1 MRIALVNS
9 EYPSRDGHGG
19 IATYTYTLANA
30 LAGQGN
36 TVHVLARLGSRPDSL
51 APNIRFHTFGFN
63 GPSRIRQRLDM
74 AFYKGPVRW
83 EIGQARSIREV
94 LLAIHSREGLDV
106 AEFPE
111 YGGLA
116 FACSGPIPFPV
127 VIAFHTPTEMVDSLN
142 NTPASKGRK
151 LWYRFEKKALLCA
164 TAFRS
169 PSESLKQF
177 AIKHYNLSPSS
188 ITIIRNPID
197 TPLYEKIKR
206 SYPTDD
212 DNIDLLFAGRLEHR
226 KGVDILSTTIKDL
239 LKIEPTVTMTFAGE
253 CDIPSG
259 PNYRLRIEN
268 SLSDQERQRIWFLG
282 PINRGELAVL
292 YCRSSIFLM
301 PSLFENAPYA
311 LMEAMAS
318 KLPIVAAATGGIAEI
333 VQHKI
338 NGQLFSLDDPRSLI
352 TCIADYINDPYLA
365 RSCAEQAFVDVK
377 KRYAPDS
384 IASESIVFYQSAI
397 QIKSS

>member
-51 APNIRFHTFGFN
+51 APGIRFHTFNFKGY
-63 GPSRIRQRLDM
+63 SRIRQFLDM
-74 AFYKGPVRW
+74 RFYNGPVQW
-83 EIGQARSIREV
+83 EIGHALSIREI
-94 LLAIHSREGLDV
+94 LLDIHGREGLDI

-116 FACSGPIPFPV
+116 FACRDPVPFPV

-142 NTPASKGRK
+142 NAPASKDRAA
-151 LWYRFEKKALLCA
+151 WYRFEEKALLCA
-164 TAFRS
+164 TLFRS
-169 PSESLKQF
+169 PSNSLKDY
-177 AIKHYNLSPSS
+177 AIRRYKLSPSS
-188 ITIIRNPID
+188 ITIIRNPIAM
-197 TPLYEKIKR
+197 PLYEKLKR
-206 SYPTDD
+206 NYPTDD
-212 DNIDLLFAGRLEHR
+212 DCIDLLFAGRLEHR
-226 KGVDILSTTIKDL
+226 KGVDILSKNIKNI
-239 LKIEPTVTMTFAGE
+239 LKLGPTVTMTFAGE
-253 CDIPSG
+253 SEIKAG
-259 PNYRLRIEN
+259 PDYRLRIEN
-268 SLSDQERQRIWFLG
+268 SLSDMERKRIWFLG
-282 PINRGELAVL
+282 PINQGELAVL

-318 KLPIVAAATGGIAEI
+318 KLPIVAAAGGGISEI
-333 VQHKI
+333 IEHKI
-338 NGQLFSLDDPRSLI
+338 NGQLFSLDNPQSLI
-352 TCIADYINDPYLA
+352 HCIADFVNDPYLA

-377 KRYAPDS
+377 KRYTPDK
-384 IASESIVFYQSAI
+384 IASESLAFYQSALLTV
-397 QIKSS
+397 KP